1 MTEPMRRLD
10 TSAITPRA
18 ILLGLLSVLLISF
31 VVPYFQYTMASSMLG
46 ADHLHLGALFLV
58 FVYLILFNV
67 VIVRWNEK
75 WALTPHEFILPLI
88 MGMAASGLTTN
99 GMGAPFLSTLM
110 APHLLAT
117 PENQWA
123 QYFHPYLKTWAT
135 VTNQGNALT
144 WFVDGVP
151 LGASIPWSV
160 WGVPLFWWLTLIVPL
175 IFMGL
180 CCAVML
186 RRQWVEH
193 EKLVFPIMQIP
204 LAFARGMSD
213 GSHIPTF
220 LREKPFWIGFSI
232 PFGVMM
238 YNLIGYFTP
247 AIPQFPYFGSAPPI
261 VFGEGFPGIDI
272 NFRPEILGISYFV
285 NLDVLA
291 GFWFFYLLGI
301 VQVGVANR
309 IGFVIPG
316 LDSYTSI
323 NPMLD
328 WQNMGAFV
336 VFVGWA
342 LWRARFHLRTV
353 FAKAFGKAPAVDD
366 SNEML
371 SYRVAVFGFIA
382 GFVYTVIWLN
392 RLGMSIPIGAF
403 LVAGV
408 FIIYIGISRIVSE
421 AGLPFVRSP
430 MTSQVL
436 VYYSVGSANMSIQT
450 MTAMA
455 QTYGPLS
462 EIKSTFMPA
471 FMQSGKLSEIGVG
484 WQRKIGWSIMAA
496 AVLGVVISLVWT
508 IYLGFDQGTRQFT
521 NGWWFGR
528 IGSTIP
534 YDETLVKVRTP
545 FGPDPQRLT
554 FFGIGSMLMFL
565 FMSLRARLP
574 WWPVHPIGF
583 MLSYSWPAR
592 AIVSSMFICWLIKSV
607 MMWVGGIELFRK
619 GQPFFLG
626 LLFGVATGVMI
637 IMGVDY
643 IWFPHN
649 GHVIYGID

>member
-1 MTEPMRRLD
+1 
-10 TSAITPRA
+10 
-18 ILLGLLSVLLISF
+18 
-31 VVPYFQYTMASSMLG
+31 MASSMLG
-46 ADHLHLGALFLV
+46 ADHFHIGALFLV
-58 FVYLILFNV
+58 FFYLILFNV
-67 VIVRWNEK
+67 VLARWRAG
-75 WALTPHEFILPLI
+75 WALTPQEFIVPLV
-88 MGMAASGLTTN
+88 MGMAASGLSTN
-99 GMGAPFLSTLM
+99 GMGAPFISTLM
-110 APHLLAT
+110 APYLLAT

-123 QYFHPYLKTWAT
+123 EYFYPYLKPWAT

-144 WFVDGVP
+144 WLVDGLP
-151 LGASIPWSV
+151 PGASVPWSV
-160 WGVPLFWWLTLIVPL
+160 WGVPLFWWLTLILPL
-175 IFMGL
+175 VFMAL
-180 CCAVML
+180 CCAVIL

-204 LAFARGMSD
+204 LAFARGMAPPNR
-213 GSHIPTF
+213 IPAF
-220 LREKPFWIGFSI
+220 LTEKRFWIGFAI

-238 YNLIGYFTP
+238 YNMIGYFTP
-247 AIPQFPYFGSAPPI
+247 VIPQFPYFGSAPPI
-261 VFGEGFPGIDI
+261 IFGEGFPGVDV

-291 GFWFFYLLGI
+291 GFWFFYMLGI

-309 IGFVIPG
+309 IGYVIPG
-316 LDSYTSI
+316 YDNYTSI

-342 LWRARFHLRTV
+342 FWRARLHLRDV
-353 FAKAFGKAPAVDD
+353 AAKAFGRRPDIDD
-366 SNEML
+366 SDEML
-371 SYRVAVFGFIA
+371 SYRVAVFGFLF
-382 GFVYTVIWLN
+382 GFLYIVIWLN
-392 RLGMSIPIGAF
+392 RLGMSVPIACF
-403 LVAGV
+403 LLAGV
-408 FIIYIGISRIVSE
+408 FIIYIGVSRIVSE

-430 MTSQVL
+430 MTAQVL
-436 VYYSVGSANMSIQT
+436 VYYSVGAANMSLQT

-462 EIKSTFMPA
+462 EIKSSFMPA
-471 FMQSGKLSEIGVG
+471 FVQSGKLAEIG
-484 WQRKIGWSIMAA
+484 QRWHRGLGWSIMIA

-534 YDETLVKVRTP
+534 YDETLVKIRSNA
-545 FGPDPQRLT
+545 GPDAERLT
-554 FFGIGSMLMFL
+554 FFGVGSALMFL
-565 FMSLRARLP
+565 FMSLRARMP
-574 WWPVHPIGF
+574 GWPLHPLGF

-607 MMWVGGIELFRK
+607 MMWVGGIELYRK

-626 LLFGVATGVMI
+626 LIFGVATGVMVV
-637 IMGVDY
+637 MVVDY
-643 IWFPHN
+643 LWFPHA
-649 GHVIYGID
+649 GHQIYGID